1 MQFTKKE
8 KCKDE
13 ACDLRNQIVR
23 FSLERIEETGFCVKD
38 ICLGMSISREA
49 FYYYQEKANH
59 SRLASNL
66 SLCQSII
73 DESF

>member
-1 MQFTKKE
+1 MQFTQKE
-8 KCKDE
+8 ICKDKDF
-13 ACDLRNQIVR
+13 DLRDEIVR
-23 FSLERIEETGFCVKD
+23 FSLKTIEENRFCVKA
-38 ICLGMSISREA
+38 ICKGMSISREA

-73 DESF
+73 AESF